1 MGFLLTVGGIV
12 SLDFTRIS
20 IVSVAPGSFSLELG
34 PTNKVLKSVKRAD
47 TVFDDL
53 DRALGADTAASVR

>member
-1 MGFLLTVGGIV
+1 MEFLQTVGGIV

-34 PTNKVLKSVKRAD
+34 PTRCRTAQKELN

-53 DRALGADTAASVR
+53 DRALVADTAGSVR